1 MYVTKINVNIKG
13 ILDGRI
19 LCFSNLYQ
27 ALKVAFIFLPKHPVM
42 KSSIKNLFFFTIL
55 NLFFFSA
62 NSQEIKCVLKGEV
75 IGRESKTLL
84 LHKTTEDARINSI
97 KIPIIDNKFEYRL
110 SIPHSEAY
118 KLVFED
124 EQQNGIWRPVL
135 FFPEN
140 GEINFVLYP
149 MEEFEKNEIKG
160 GELNQI
166 FEDYNLALE
175 RLESRFNVLNDS
187 LNGLGKEGEGESATA
202 KALREQIEALYKE
215 AIKWKYS
222 YIKINPTLVAY
233 HLLTEDLLQISDN
246 ELINIEDIRGA
257 FIPLS
262 KEYPN
267 HPYTEKVG
275 KMLESHE
282 RIRVGGKYIDFSA
295 PDLKGNVVKLSDL
308 MKDKVTL
315 IDLWASWC
323 GPCIKKSISVIPV
336 YEEYKDRGFT
346 VVGVARE
353 SDNAEKMEKIIE
365 RHKFPW
371 LNLIELNDQNEIWR
385 TYNLSFAGGGTFLV
399 DKDGSILAINPSE
412 EELRSILQK
421 RL

>member
-1 MYVTKINVNIKG
+1 MN
-13 ILDGRI
+13 
-19 LCFSNLYQ
+19 
-27 ALKVAFIFLPKHPVM
+27 
-42 KSSIKNLFFFTIL
+42 SSIKKLFFFAFL

-62 NSQEIKCVLKGEV
+62 NSQEVKCVLKGEV

-84 LHKTTEDARINSI
+84 LLKTSEDTRINSI
-97 KIPIIDNKFEYRL
+97 KIPITGSKFEYRL

-118 KLVFED
+118 QLVFED
-124 EQQNGIWRPVL
+124 EQQNGMFRPIV
-135 FFPEN
+135 FFPES
-140 GEINFVLYP
+140 GEINFVLHP

-166 FEDYNLALE
+166 LEDYNVALKAGF
-175 RLESRFNVLNDS
+175 ESRFNVLYDS
-187 LNGLGKEGEGESATA
+187 LNGLSKEGESESATA
-202 KALREQIEALYKE
+202 KHLRQQIEVVYKE
-215 AIKWKYS
+215 AIEWKYS
-222 YIKINPTLVAY
+222 YIKHKPTLVAY
-233 HLLTEDLLQISDN
+233 HLLIEDLLQISDN

-262 KEYPN
+262 KEYSN

-282 RIRVGGKYIDFSA
+282 SIRVGGKYIDFSA

-308 MKDKVTL
+308 IKDKVTL

-323 GPCIKKSISVIPV
+323 APCIKKSISVIPV

-353 SDNAEKMEKIIE
+353 SENSKKMEKVIE

-371 LNLIELNDQNEIWR
+371 PNLIELNDQNEIWR
-385 TYNLSFAGGGTFLV
+385 KYNLSFSGGGTFLV

-412 EELRSILQK
+412 EELRTILQK